1 MQYRHIPVMVKE
13 VITYLNC
20 LPGKTFVDGT
30 LGGGGHAQAI
40 LEAIGPDGCLIG
52 IDRDPDAIAYARKS
66 LHRFKPNIQ
75 VFHDDFIHL
84 PQILSRL
91 HTSGVDGILLD
102 LGLSLYQLEGSG
114 RGFTFKQDE
123 PLDMR
128 MNPEQDQAAAT
139 LIHRLSEKDLGALI
153 ARYGEEPWANRIA
166 KAIVSARQRQAI
178 RSSLQL
184 AEIVKKAI
192 PARHRRGR
200 IHPATRTFQA
210 IRIAVNRE
218 LEALEEFFDEAVSFL
233 NPGGRICILS
243 FHSLEDRIVKERFK
257 VLARGC
263 ICPPHFPKCVC
274 GKTPQ
279 VSILTKKPVRTC
291 QAEVQANP
299 MARSARLRAA
309 ERLWPKLS

>member
-1 MQYRHIPVMVKE
+1 MQYRHVPVMVKE
-13 VITYLNC
+13 VIDYLNC
-20 LPGKTFVDGT
+20 SSGKAYVDGT

-40 LEAIGPDGCLIG
+40 LDAIGAEGCLVG
-52 IDRDPDAIAYARKS
+52 IDRDPDAIAYAGKS
-66 LHRFKPNIQ
+66 FHRYKPNVQI
-75 VFHDDFIHL
+75 FHDNYTNL

-91 HTSGVDGILLD
+91 HITGVDGILLD

-114 RGFTFKQDE
+114 RGFSFMREE

-128 MNPEQDQAAAT
+128 MNPEQGRTAEA
-139 LIHRLSEKDLGALI
+139 IVNRLSEKELAGI
-153 ARYGEEPWANRIA
+153 IGRYGEESWAVRIA
-166 KAIVSARQRQAI
+166 KSIVAARRQQAI

-184 AEIVKKAI
+184 AEVVKKAI

-210 IRIAVNRE
+210 IRIAVNQE
-218 LEALEEFFDEAVSFL
+218 LEALERFLDEAVNFL
-233 NPGGRICILS
+233 NPGGRLCILS

-257 VLARGC
+257 ALARGC
-263 ICPPHFPKCVC
+263 NCPPHFPMCVC

-279 VSILTKKPVRTC
+279 VSILTKKPVRPG

-309 ERLWPKLS
+309 ERLSDD

>member
-1 MQYRHIPVMVKE
+1 MQYRHVPVMVKE
-13 VITYLNC
+13 VIDYLNC
-20 LPGKTFVDGT
+20 SSGKAYVDGT

-40 LEAIGPDGCLIG
+40 LDAIGAEGCLVG
-52 IDRDPDAIAYARKS
+52 IDRDPDAIAYAGES
-66 LHRFKPNIQ
+66 FHRYKPNVQI
-75 VFHDDFIHL
+75 FHDNYTNL

-91 HTSGVDGILLD
+91 HIAGVDGILLD

-114 RGFTFKQDE
+114 RGFSFMREE

-128 MNPEQDQAAAT
+128 MNPEQGRTAEA
-139 LIHRLSEKDLGALI
+139 IVNRLSEKELADIIG
-153 ARYGEEPWANRIA
+153 RYGEESWAFRIA
-166 KAIVSARQRQAI
+166 KSIVAARRQQAI

-184 AEIVKKAI
+184 AEVVKKAI
-192 PARHRRGR
+192 PARHRKWR

-210 IRIAVNRE
+210 IRIAVNQE
-218 LEALEEFFDEAVSFL
+218 LEALERFLDEAVNFL
-233 NPGGRICILS
+233 NPGGRLCILS

-257 VLARGC
+257 ALARGC
-263 ICPPHFPKCVC
+263 NCPPHFPMCVC

-279 VSILTKKPVRTC
+279 VSILTKKPVRPG

-309 ERLWPKLS
+309 ERLSDD

>member
-1 MQYRHIPVMVKE
+1 MQYRHVPVMVKE
-13 VITYLNC
+13 VIDYLNC
-20 LPGKTFVDGT
+20 SSGKAYVDGT

-40 LEAIGPDGCLIG
+40 LDAIGAEGCLVG
-52 IDRDPDAIAYARKS
+52 IDRDPDAIAYAEES
-66 LHRFKPNIQ
+66 FHRYKPNVQI
-75 VFHDDFIHL
+75 FHDNYTNL

-91 HTSGVDGILLD
+91 HITGVDGILLD

-114 RGFTFKQDE
+114 RGFSFMREE

-128 MNPEQDQAAAT
+128 MNPEQGHTAEA
-139 LIHRLSEKDLGALI
+139 IVNRLSEKELAGI
-153 ARYGEEPWANRIA
+153 IGRYGEESWAFRIA
-166 KAIVSARQRQAI
+166 KSIVAARRQQAI

-184 AEIVKKAI
+184 AEVVKKAI

-210 IRIAVNRE
+210 IRIAVNQE
-218 LEALEEFFDEAVSFL
+218 LEALERFLDEAVNFL
-233 NPGGRICILS
+233 NPGGRLCILS
-243 FHSLEDRIVKERFK
+243 FHSLEDRIVKEHFK
-257 VLARGC
+257 ALARGC
-263 ICPPHFPKCVC
+263 NCPPHFPMCVC

-279 VSILTKKPVRTC
+279 VSILTKKPVRPG

-309 ERLWPKLS
+309 ERLSDD

>member
-1 MQYRHIPVMVKE
+1 MQYRHVPVMVKE
-13 VITYLNC
+13 VIDYLNC
-20 LPGKTFVDGT
+20 SSGKAYVDGT

-40 LEAIGPDGCLIG
+40 LDAIGAEGCLVG
-52 IDRDPDAIAYARKS
+52 IDRDPDAIAYAGES
-66 LHRFKPNIQ
+66 FHRYKPNVQI
-75 VFHDDFIHL
+75 FHDNYTNL

-91 HTSGVDGILLD
+91 HIAGVDGILLD

-114 RGFTFKQDE
+114 RGFSFMREE

-128 MNPEQDQAAAT
+128 MNPEQGRTAEA
-139 LIHRLSEKDLGALI
+139 IVNRLSEKELADIIG
-153 ARYGEEPWANRIA
+153 RYGEESWAFRIA
-166 KAIVSARQRQAI
+166 KSIVAARRQQAI

-184 AEIVKKAI
+184 AEVVKKAI
-192 PARHRRGR
+192 PARHRKWR

-210 IRIAVNRE
+210 IRIAVNQE
-218 LEALEEFFDEAVSFL
+218 LEALERFLDEAVNFL
-233 NPGGRICILS
+233 NPGGRLCILS

-257 VLARGC
+257 ALARGC
-263 ICPPHFPKCVC
+263 NCPPHFPRCVC

-279 VSILTKKPVRTC
+279 VSILTKKPVRPG

-309 ERLWPKLS
+309 ERLSDD